1 MITGIHAHLVGWV
14 DGIAIEDAGHIY
26 NQFGVNLMIA
36 DVIEF
41 MQAFPSDSRFII
53 IAKENA

>member
-1 MITGIHAHLVGWV
+1 MIEGIHAHLVGEV
-14 DGIAIEDAGHIY
+14 DNYPIDDAGHVY

-36 DVIEF
+36 DVIDF